1 MNIHQIAVYLL
12 CSPGDSPTQAYLH
25 TTAAKE
31 LQRTDKALW
40 KRVDKLELDFDLAD
54 LVLQYAQARALE
66 ACELGVREGMRL
78 MADALQLPATLHS

>member
-12 CSPGDSPTQAYLH
+12 CPPGDAPTQDYLH

-31 LQRTDKALW
+31 LKRADKALW
-40 KRVDKLELDFDLAD
+40 RQINKLNEEWPDLEYLIMA
-54 LVLQYAQARALE
+54 YANARALE

-78 MADALQLPATLHS
+78 MSDALASNPTT